1 MNSIIKKLNT
11 NCNKCNILI
20 NKNNI
25 VKNRKGCKSCLHK
38 MTNKQVITPHQYL
51 SNNHEIKT
59 NRYIIVGSSGAGKTN
74 LMLDLLKNINPNNV
88 DIICRSKNQYPD
100 KYPNQS
106 LEIEDVE
113 FYENS
118 HIVFDELLGS
128 KQSRDIDQFFT
139 RSRHNII
146 NVYYITQSWYAIP
159 KNTIRIN
166 TSIIYISTNETR
178 YSVFV

>member
-1 MNSIIKKLNT
+1 
-11 NCNKCNILI
+11 
-20 NKNNI
+20 
-25 VKNRKGCKSCLHK
+25 
-38 MTNKQVITPHQYL
+38 
-51 SNNHEIKT
+51 
-59 NRYIIVGSSGAGKTN
+59 
-74 LMLDLLKNINPNNV
+74 MLDLLKNINPNNV
-88 DIICRSKNQYPD
+88 HIICQSKNQYPD

-118 HIVFDELLGS
+118 HIVFDDMLGS

-139 RSRHNII
+139 RSRHNNI

-166 TSIIYISTNETR
+166 TTIIYIFQQTKQDTQSLYNDIAGFDMSRKEFYQFCRDAWSTPYNYLKIDRNKNKQGKYSIHNTNNESYIVCQPET
-178 YSVFV
+178 SPF